1 MKAYLDCSKEI
12 KEIMRELV
20 QDMGFELKDDL
31 NEAEVLFLEP
41 PFPIEK
47 PATSKFY
54 TPSPKYVFFI
64 PKNIIKLIKKQ
75 SKANF
80 EYLVLT
86 PEPILDFFKFVKEEI
101 KIED

>member
-1 MKAYLDCSKEI
+1 MKAYLDCAKEI
-12 KEIMRELV
+12 KEIMKELV
-20 QDMGFELKDDL
+20 QSMDFELKDDL

-54 TPSPKYVFFI
+54 TPSIKTVFFI
-64 PKNIIKLIKKQ
+64 PRNIIELIKKQ

-80 EYLVLT
+80 EYLVLI
-86 PEPILDFFKFVKEEI
+86 PEPILDFFKFVKMEL